1 VREEN
6 GFPPAFVV
14 PSSPGP
20 RACRPH
26 GASPDDDRPTKAGE
40 RIKSEITSPRL
51 ADSYDVIIF
60 AAQKVFDNRIAVEP
74 QRAAVAVQK
83 QSFDIMHGEGALT

>member
-1 VREEN
+1 
-6 GFPPAFVV
+6 
-14 PSSPGP
+14 
-20 RACRPH
+20 
-26 GASPDDDRPTKAGE
+26 
-40 RIKSEITSPRL
+40 
-51 ADSYDVIIF
+51 VIIF